1 MKRLLLSI
9 FAVLLLTVGT
19 WWAGSFEDADA
30 AYKRGDYA
38 EAVKWLRSLAA
49 QGKASAQ
56 NRLGFMY
63 STGLGVAQNHKEA
76 VKWHRLSAVQGHASA
91 QYNLGVMY
99 ANGLGVAQDYVRAHM
114 WLNLGATSDDAE
126 AVNNRD
132 FFAKKMTSRQI
143 AQTQQMASDCQQKNF
158 KGCD

>member
-19 WWAGSFEDADA
+19 GWAGSFEDADA
-30 AYKRGDYA
+30 AYKRGNYA
-38 EAVKWLRSLAA
+38 EAVKWLRLLAA
-49 QGKASAQ
+49 
-56 NRLGFMY
+56 
-63 STGLGVAQNHKEA
+63 H
-76 VKWHRLSAVQGHASA
+76 GHTSA

-99 ANGLGVAQDYVRAHM
+99 ANGLGVAQDYVHAHM
-114 WLNLGATSDDAE
+114 WFNLGATSDDAE

-143 AQTQQMASDCQQKNF
+143 VQAQQMASDCQQKNF